1 MRRSDRVR
9 NVVIRKRRGFELSG
23 AKRVECDVLKMFVR
37 VERLEEERMVKNFF
51 RANEEVIEGK
61 RDLRE
66 DGEMKWGSY

>member
-1 MRRSDRVR
+1 M
-9 NVVIRKRRGFELSG
+9 
-23 AKRVECDVLKMFVR
+23 KMFVR